1 MDSLGRSSRMYF
13 DACIELPCDGVGF
26 DGGLL
31 ATQTI
36 AGGVHLTGAPVATH
50 RALAPALDRLFDDP
64 LLGQG
69 LLIGDDRPAIIKY
82 SRDAKRRAKGA
93 WFAQS
98 QHAAALGQP
107 EPRTGRLT
115 RASRGAGRIA
125 QGAAQLASCSRGDP
139 PMTTLDLARPFL
151 PIRIAVLTVSDTRG
165 LEHDTS
171 GGVLVDRIAAPVTSL
186 PRAIS

>member
-1 MDSLGRSSRMYF
+1 MIDPSVNSLSYLRPIAVGYVRKRGPVATAAPSAWLELRHIIGAAEEAWIGYGLMYGSLGRSSRMYF

-31 ATQTI
+31 ATQMI

-93 WFAQS
+93 WSLSLNMPLRWANQS
-98 QHAAALGQP
+98 HGQAA
-107 EPRTGRLT
+107 
-115 RASRGAGRIA
+115 
-125 QGAAQLASCSRGDP
+125 
-139 PMTTLDLARPFL
+139 
-151 PIRIAVLTVSDTRG
+151 
-165 LEHDTS
+165 
-171 GGVLVDRIAAPVTSL
+171 
-186 PRAIS
+186 